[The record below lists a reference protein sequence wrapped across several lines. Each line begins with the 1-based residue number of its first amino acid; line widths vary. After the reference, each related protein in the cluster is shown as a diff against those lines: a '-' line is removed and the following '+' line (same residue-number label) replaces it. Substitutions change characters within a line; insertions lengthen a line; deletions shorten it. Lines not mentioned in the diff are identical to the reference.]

1 MCLFVDVASLS
12 GDEQTIQQNI
22 ERMRHEL
29 GPDWL
34 QGVHKAL
41 PEPGTGNDIQQNALV
56 YDLCDVAANQPYL
69 YKYDVCVVSLS
80 TMILIFF
87 AFFSKYKQRR

>member
-41 PEPGTGNDIQQNALV
+41 PEPGTGNVIQQNVLV
-56 YDLCDVAANQPYL
+56 YD
-69 YKYDVCVVSLS
+69 VVS
-80 TMILIFF
+80 FVV
-87 AFFSKYKQRR
+87 

>member
-1 MCLFVDVASLS
+1 MLTVDVFVYVFVASLS

-41 PEPGTGNDIQQNALV
+41 PEPGTGNVIQQNAPQLHK
-56 YDLCDVAANQPYL
+56 C
-69 YKYDVCVVSLS
+69 DVCVGLFVEHNMYS
-80 TMILIFF
+80 
-87 AFFSKYKQRR
+87 

>member
-1 MCLFVDVASLS
+1 MCACVCLRIASLS

-41 PEPGTGNDIQQNALV
+41 PEPGTGNAIQQNALV
-56 YDLCDVAANQPYL
+56 YD
-69 YKYDVCVVSLS
+69 VVSY
-80 TMILIFF
+80 
-87 AFFSKYKQRR
+87 AV